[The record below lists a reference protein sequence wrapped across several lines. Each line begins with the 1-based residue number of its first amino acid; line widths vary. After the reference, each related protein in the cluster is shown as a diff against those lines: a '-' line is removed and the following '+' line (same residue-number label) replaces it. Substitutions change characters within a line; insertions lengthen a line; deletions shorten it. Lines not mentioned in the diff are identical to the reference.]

1 MTEWKETTLGD
12 ICLKITDGAHH
23 SPKEF
28 EGGKP
33 MFSVKNM
40 RDQGFDYNGVKTI
53 SEEDFVKLVNSGC
66 QPKSDDIL
74 IAKDGSVMKHVFR
87 VKGNVDYV
95 LLSSIA
101 IVRPDIAK
109 VNPSYLVYAIKDPST
124 TDLILNNFVGGS
136 GVPRIVLKDFKKVD
150 LTIPDIQTQK
160 AIAETLSSLDDKIDL
175 LHRQNK
181 TLEQM
186 AETLFRQWFLEEEV
200 NLKPLGECIQT
211 TSGGTPSRK
220 NMDYYENGTVQWI
233 KSKEL
238 NRGYLLDTEE
248 KITEDAINNSSA
260 KILPK
265 NSVLIAMYG
274 ATVGE
279 YAIIGQQAT
288 CNQAI
293 CACIPN
299 KDFPY
304 TYIYYT
310 IKANEEELINMA
322 VGSAQQNISQVLIK
336 GLDIPVDETKI
347 KLFHEE
353 VDPMMKKIKLN
364 YKHMNNLKNMRDT
377 LLPKLMS
384 GEVTVN

>member
-1 MTEWKETTLGD
+1 MTEWKEVILSEVTSIIGD
-12 ICLKITDGAHH
+12 GLHGTPSYSDDGDYY
-23 SPKEF
+23 F
-28 EGGKP
+28 INGNNLNQGKVIIKSDTKRVTEEEAKKYAKP
-33 MFSVKNM
+33 LS
-40 RDQGFDYNGVKTI
+40 DKTI
-53 SEEDFVKLVNSGC
+53 
-66 QPKSDDIL
+66 
-74 IAKDGSVMKHVFR
+74 
-87 VKGNVDYV
+87 
-95 LLSSIA
+95 LLSINGTIGNLALYSNEKCMLGKSACYINVNDENDRKFLYYVFLNRDFQSF
-101 IVRPDIAK
+101 IVENA
-109 VNPSYLVYAIKDPST
+109 T
-124 TDLILNNFVGGS
+124 GT
-136 GVPRIVLKDFKKVD
+136 
-150 LTIPDIQTQK
+150 TIPNVPLKGLRDYTFNLPPLPEQK

-384 GEVTVN
+384 GEVTVQ

>member
-1 MTEWKETTLGD
+1 
-12 ICLKITDGAHH
+12 
-23 SPKEF
+23 
-28 EGGKP
+28 
-33 MFSVKNM
+33 
-40 RDQGFDYNGVKTI
+40 
-53 SEEDFVKLVNSGC
+53 
-66 QPKSDDIL
+66 
-74 IAKDGSVMKHVFR
+74 
-87 VKGNVDYV
+87 
-95 LLSSIA
+95 
-101 IVRPDIAK
+101 
-109 VNPSYLVYAIKDPST
+109 
-124 TDLILNNFVGGS
+124 
-136 GVPRIVLKDFKKVD
+136 
-150 LTIPDIQTQK
+150 
-160 AIAETLSSLDDKIDL
+160 
-175 LHRQNK
+175 
-181 TLEQM
+181 
-186 AETLFRQWFLEEEV
+186 
-200 NLKPLGECIQT
+200 
-211 TSGGTPSRK
+211 
-220 NMDYYENGTVQWI
+220 
-233 KSKEL
+233 
-238 NRGYLLDTEE
+238 
-248 KITEDAINNSSA
+248 
-260 KILPK
+260 
-265 NSVLIAMYG
+265 MYG